1 MLDISKVKF
10 DAQGLVPAI
19 IQDAETK
26 QVLMLGYMN
35 HETLRES
42 LEISKIVFWSRSRS
56 ERWLK
61 GETSGNFLNLV
72 SASGDCDS
80 DALLFLVQPQGP
92 TCHTGAQ
99 SCFEADND

>member
-19 IQDAETK
+19 IQHAETQ

-35 HETLRES
+35 IDTLRES
-42 LEISKIVFWSRSRS
+42 LETSKIVFWSRSRA

-61 GETSGNFLNLV
+61 GETSGHFLNLV
-72 SASGDCDS
+72 SASRDCDS
-80 DALLFLVQPQGP
+80 DALLFLVHPQGP
-92 TCHTGAQ
+92 TCHTGTQ
-99 SCFEADND
+99 SCFEAHDD

>member
-1 MLDISKVKF
+1 MLDVSQVKF

-19 IQDAETK
+19 IQHAETK

-35 HETLRES
+35 RDTLRETF
-42 LEISKIVFWSRSRS
+42 EISKIVFWSRSRS

-72 SASGDCDS
+72 SASSDCDS
-80 DALLFLVQPQGP
+80 DALLFFVQPQGP
-92 TCHTGAQ
+92 TCHTGTQ
-99 SCFEADND
+99 SCFEAHDD

>member
-19 IQDAETK
+19 IQHAETQ

-35 HETLRES
+35 IDTLRES
-42 LEISKIVFWSRSRS
+42 LEISKIVFWSRSRA

-61 GETSGNFLNLV
+61 GETSGHFLNLV
-72 SASGDCDS
+72 SASRDCDS
-80 DALLFLVQPQGP
+80 DALLFLVHPQGP
-92 TCHTGAQ
+92 TCHTGTQ
-99 SCFEADND
+99 SCFEAHND